1 MERPF
6 GRETTPLKEDLLTP
20 WSLTTY
26 ESWDDPPSRF
36 AGGLPAN
43 LPEDLLTI
51 VEEEQKSREDE
62 EEEEVG

>member
-1 MERPF
+1 M
-6 GRETTPLKEDLLTP
+6 KEDLLTP